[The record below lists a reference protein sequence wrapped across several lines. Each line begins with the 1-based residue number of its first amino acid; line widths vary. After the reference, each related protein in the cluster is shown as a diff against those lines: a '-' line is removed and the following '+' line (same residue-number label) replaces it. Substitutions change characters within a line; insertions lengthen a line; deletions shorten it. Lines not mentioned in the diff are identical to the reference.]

1 MSTAS
6 LRRVYEFAREV
17 LELIDYVAI
26 KWGYIRSRYGD
37 IIELLDGGDKFREF
51 IDRLDDVEA
60 GRLLKVLT
68 RMLAITRKV
77 MRLTKLGDR
86 ELQKLQERG

>member
-1 MSTAS
+1 MELHT
-6 LRRVYEFAREV
+6 VEV
-17 LELIDYVAI
+17 
-26 KWGYIRSRYGD
+26 WG
-37 IIELLDGGDKFREF
+37 IIELLEGGDKFREF
-51 IDRLDDVEA
+51 IDRLNDVEA